1 MPPKRIIKYDDD
13 AIVGLRPLAIGSI
26 SPDGPV
32 QMGLPQNAMGIQEGI
47 ELELYTE
54 SEIQPNAQLGQPFSM
69 PAPIG
74 EPFPVARPALRMDL
88 PIGTPRGAGAF
99 AQPSGH
105 AFSPIQRRQT
115 IPAPRPTPKVAS
127 MFGGLE
133 RALRTASRPPV
144 VRRPASGIVGER
156 LAGRA
161 ATGRAAAAPEPSP
174 REQAPAS
181 GGAAAAET
189 GFVPTSTPFMSM
201 PSNVP
206 LTVARGLMTPE
217 QYARWQA
224 QQGRGRR

>member
-69 PAPIG
+69 PA
-74 EPFPVARPALRMDL
+74 